1 LDGGAGDEGRLLR
14 VRADHVSGGV
24 LLVAGAIVLAASS
37 DLPFGT
43 LASPGAGMLPT
54 LLVTVI
60 MAFAAVLLARAQR
73 SPPVVELNWT
83 DFPHAARVS
92 ALAAAAAALYVPAG
106 FLVTAPLLL
115 LVLIY
120 GVERRPLLP
129 ALAFS
134 IVASGVLYALFSV
147 VLRTPLPRG
156 VAGF

>member
-1 LDGGAGDEGRLLR
+1 MK

-24 LLVAGAIVLAASS
+24 LVVAGALVLAASS

-43 LASPGAGMLPT
+43 PASPGAGMLPT
-54 LLVTVI
+54 LLVAII
-60 MAFAAVLLARAQR
+60 MPFGAALLAQARR
-73 SPPVVELNWT
+73 SPPVAELNWQ

-92 ALAAAAAALYVPAG
+92 MLAAAAVALYVPAG
-106 FLVTAPLLL
+106 FLVTAPLLM

-120 GVERRPLLP
+120 GVERQPLLP

-134 IVASGVLYALFSV
+134 IVASGVLYGLFSV

-156 VAGF
+156 LAGF